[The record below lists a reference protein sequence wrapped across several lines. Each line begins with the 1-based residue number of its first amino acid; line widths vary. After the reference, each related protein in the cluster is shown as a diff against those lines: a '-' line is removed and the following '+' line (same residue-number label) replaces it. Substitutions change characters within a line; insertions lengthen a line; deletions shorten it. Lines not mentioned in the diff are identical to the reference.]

1 MFLFLLCVAH
11 ISVGGFVR
19 GKPPKTPKEFL
30 VADAIFHKV
39 DLDGDGNVDPDELL
53 KYLLKVGE
61 LPSVAHELLRKLDVN
76 GDGLISLEE
85 WRAGWVK
92 GMIPQEATT
101 DEEAAKDAKVNGVPP
116 ATTRVGEQQQ
126 QQQKGA
132 LVPSRSR
139 VSP

>member
-1 MFLFLLCVAH
+1 
-11 ISVGGFVR
+11 
-19 GKPPKTPKEFL
+19 
-30 VADAIFHKV
+30 
-39 DLDGDGNVDPDELL
+39 
-53 KYLLKVGE
+53 
-61 LPSVAHELLRKLDVN
+61 
-76 GDGLISLEE
+76 
-85 WRAGWVK
+85 
-92 GMIPQEATT
+92 MIPQEATT

>member
-19 GKPPKTPKEFL
+19 GKPQKTPKEFL
-30 VADAIFHKV
+30 IADAIFYKA

-53 KYLLKVGE
+53 RYLLKMGE
-61 LPSVAHELLRKLDVN
+61 QPSIAHELLRKLDVN
-76 GDGLISLEE
+76 GDGLISLDE

-92 GMIPQEATT
+92 GMIPKGAT
-101 DEEAAKDAKVNGVPP
+101 DEEEATAGANMNGVPP
-116 ATTRVGEQQQ
+116 AVQEQEQ
-126 QQQKGA
+126 QQQKGPP
-132 LVPSRSR
+132 VPSRSR